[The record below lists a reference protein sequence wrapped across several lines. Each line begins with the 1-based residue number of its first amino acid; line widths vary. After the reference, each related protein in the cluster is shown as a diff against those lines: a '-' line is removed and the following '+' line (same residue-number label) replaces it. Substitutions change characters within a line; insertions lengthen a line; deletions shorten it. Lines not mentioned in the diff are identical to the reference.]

1 MAKKKSKSKSK
12 SKKNV
17 KNSKK
22 AAPSSTRSKKASKAT
37 KVKKTAANG
46 NPAIVWTVDP
56 FGDLNEG
63 LKISARMAKMVSDQT
78 GAPIEPV
85 YVLSPGG
92 FNWAG
97 DFSDAWVKKI
107 QPQVETKMNERLKEL
122 GLTTLPPKILVH
134 KLLSL
139 TGDTK
144 KVIHYA
150 KSSGARMVLLA
161 THARQGLSR
170 FVLGSFAETA
180 ILNSEVP
187 LMLVNPKS
195 EVPKGMS
202 RTLFATDLSKSSKRG
217 FKKFLGQI
225 KGLTSSVVIYHKL
238 PDPIEPVIQTG
249 VQMAGGGW
257 VTVQQFLNK
266 EGQER
271 EKECQQMAD
280 EAKKMGFEA
289 KVVLDRSPGFV
300 TDAIINEIKTH
311 KIDYVAMVSKTGP
324 ISTVLIGSIGR
335 QMARVSPV
343 PVYLFHEKS

>member
-1 MAKKKSKSKSK
+1 MAKKKVKAKLKAKTKAKKTKSAV
-12 SKKNV
+12 KK
-17 KNSKK
+17 
-22 AAPSSTRSKKASKAT
+22 
-37 KVKKTAANG
+37 KKTAKKAPVSKKSTKG
-46 NPAIVWTVDP
+46 SRAIVWTVDP

-63 LKISARMAKMVSDQT
+63 LKISAKVAKMLADKTSS
-78 GAPIEPV
+78 PIEPV

-107 QPQVETKMNERLKEL
+107 QPQVEAKMNERLKEL

-144 KVIHYA
+144 KVIHHA
-150 KSSGARMVLLA
+150 KASGARMVLLA

-187 LMLVNPKS
+187 LMLVNPKC
-195 EVPKGMS
+195 EVPQS
-202 RTLFATDLSKSSKRG
+202 LDRALFATDLSKSSKRG
-217 FKKFLGQI
+217 FKKFLGQV
-225 KGLTSSVVIYHKL
+225 KGLTNSVVIYHKL
-238 PDPIEPVIQTG
+238 PDPIEPVIQAG

-280 EAKKMGFEA
+280 EAKKMGFDA
-289 KVVLDRSPGFV
+289 KVILDRSPGFV
-300 TDAIINEIKTH
+300 TDTIVNEIKSH
-311 KIDYVAMVSKTGP
+311 KIDFVAMVSKTGP